1 MPELPEVETI
11 RRGLESVLAD
21 EKIEK
26 VEVLEAK
33 CFIGEVGGVIGAK
46 ITSLD
51 RRGKALIINLNN
63 GKSLLIHLRMTGQL
77 IFRTFQKRPDSD
89 GVGSARRHG
98 GAAPRSQAAAFRDAS
113 LDRILES
120 SVAGGHPNKSF
131 TGELPDKSTRVIF
144 TLENGKL
151 FFNDQRKFGFVKVLP
166 TAELDNEPFLA
177 KLGREPWQE
186 TAENFEKTLARHSSS
201 IKSVI
206 LDQQNIAG
214 VGNIYA
220 DEGLFRAK
228 VHPAR
233 AANSL
238 TKAEAEKLLQAL
250 RDVMTKSIE
259 SGGSSLK
266 NYVKADGTR
275 GDYLDN
281 FAQVFNRTGQPC
293 PVCGGKIEKTRV
305 AGRGTHFCPR
315 CQKAPDAKA
324 RGKK

>member
-11 RRGLESVLAD
+11 RRGLEPVLAG
-21 EKIEK
+21 EKIEA
-26 VEVLEAK
+26 VEVLEKK
-33 CFIGEVGGVIGAK
+33 CFIGKAGGIEGVK
-46 ITSLD
+46 VKSLD
-51 RRGKALIINLNN
+51 RRGKALIINLDN

-77 IFRTFQKRPDSD
+77 VYR
-89 GVGSARRHG
+89 AN
-98 GAAPRSQAAAFRDAS
+98 GAGRDAAH
-113 LDRILES
+113 
-120 SVAGGHPNKSF
+120 SVAGGHPNNSF
-131 TGELPDKSTRVIF
+131 VGELPDKTTRVIF
-144 TLENGKL
+144 MFAHGKL

-166 TAELDNEPFLA
+166 TASLPEEPFLA

-186 TAENFEKTLARHSSS
+186 TPENFYKMLSRKSGS

-220 DEGLFRAK
+220 DEGLFAAR

-233 AANSL
+233 AANLL
-238 TKAEAEKLLQAL
+238 TKAEAEKLLLAL
-250 RDVMTKSIE
+250 REVMTKSIE

-266 NYVKADGTR
+266 NYVKADGTK

-305 AGRGTHFCPR
+305 AGRGTHFCPV
-315 CQKAPDAKA
+315 CQKAPEAKSERVKNAYMKDA
-324 RGKK
+324 RSIE